1 MFLNHSFPLP
11 FKNNANENDPSP
23 IPSLEVAQLE
33 NTQNSCRTVVPE
45 WTGRILCKQWWGQRP
60 RLPSNSLGNE
70 FNMCGKEGARGCV
83 VVGHGAQAPRTE
95 GVGSSVSLLE
105 DGAACTSGEEAV
117 HLPRQ
122 AAPAAAPASAPSPP
136 SSPSLL
142 PSLSTLLPIFS
153 SVPLSRKQLGA
164 GCHVKAHKETKL
176 WQCLRP

>member
-11 FKNNANENDPSP
+11 LKNNTNENDPSP

-33 NTQNSCRTVVPE
+33 NTQNSCRAVVPE
-45 WTGRILCKQWWGQRP
+45 WMGRILCKRWWGQQP

-122 AAPAAAPASAPSPP
+122 AAPAAAPASAPL
-136 SSPSLL
+136 PSLL
-142 PSLSTLLPIFS
+142 PPPSSLHPPAYIFLCPS
-153 SVPLSRKQLGA
+153 QQKAVGGRVP
-164 GCHVKAHKETKL
+164 C
-176 WQCLRP
+176 